1 MHRIIV
7 NVQSEDIDIQTIC
20 ELMQEIL
27 EEELPIATDGD
38 IDTIQVVYD
47 EATSGDVPS

>member
-38 IDTIQVVYD
+38 IDTIQVVHS
-47 EATSGDVPS
+47 ETASGDVSS